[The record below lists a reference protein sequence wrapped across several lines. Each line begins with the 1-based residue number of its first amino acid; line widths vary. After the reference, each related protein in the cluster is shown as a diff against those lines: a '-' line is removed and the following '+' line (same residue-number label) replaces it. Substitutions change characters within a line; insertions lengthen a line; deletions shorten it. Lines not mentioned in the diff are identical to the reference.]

1 MYTVSQITV
10 ILFYTLWELQMKNS
24 TKDLEHAMH
33 ILHIYYVR
41 SSQHLLLNLQI
52 TIKHNNYDDYYY
64 YYFYVHVSLFDTC

>member
-1 MYTVSQITV
+1 
-10 ILFYTLWELQMKNS
+10 MKNS